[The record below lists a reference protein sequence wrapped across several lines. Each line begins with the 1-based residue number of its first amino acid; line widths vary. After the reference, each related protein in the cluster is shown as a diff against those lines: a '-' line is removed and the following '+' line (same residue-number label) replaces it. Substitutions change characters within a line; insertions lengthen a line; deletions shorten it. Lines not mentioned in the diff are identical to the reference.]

1 MTSRPATRA
10 SEPAPVEEGRRPLGL
25 GREVWLFM
33 PAALAVLLVLSVA
46 TLLLYRQSVAAQLDA
61 RRAEA
66 LSLARL
72 AAEAHAIDDG
82 AELAALERASG
93 ATVTLITAGGAVIS
107 GDEAR
112 LAPPIAAD
120 LLAGVDDPR
129 TFGPGD
135 PFGDRVVAVAPLDL
149 ATDPTASAAARRYA
163 RVDRRMPR
171 LAAEW
176 RRLRVLTPLVLGV
189 DAVLAVLMLLFLRHA
204 FRPWRELVR
213 RAEEA
218 GMGSAGEDEVAVLT
232 QTFERALRREQEDR
246 ERLAEGLARLGEMA
260 AGVAHELR
268 NGLAALS
275 GYLELV
281 ERRADA
287 APDPQHLEA
296 LRQECRHLERVVEDF
311 LAFAHPGTVRLAEV
325 DLAELARQA
334 ATSPALAA
342 TRVEVRDRTRGA
354 ARLAA
359 DAHLL
364 QRALTNLVANAVE
377 ASVDG
382 GEVTVTVERTPAE
395 WVVAVEDRGPG
406 IPETVRER
414 LFQPF
419 VTGRPDGTGLG
430 LPLAQRIAGLHGGRV
445 EIGDRVGG
453 GTRAALHL
461 PAGKNG

>member
-1 MTSRPATRA
+1 MTSPPATRA
-10 SEPAPVEEGRRPLGL
+10 AEPVKEGGSPLGL
-25 GREVWLFM
+25 GREVSLFM
-33 PAALAVLLVLSVA
+33 PAALAVLLVLSIA

-66 LSLARL
+66 MALARL
-72 AAEAHAIDDG
+72 AAEAHAVDDE

-93 ATVTLITAGGAVIS
+93 ATVTVIAAGGAVVT
-107 GDEAR
+107 GDETP
-112 LAPPIAAD
+112 LAPPIPAAA
-120 LLAGVDDPR
+120 LADVDGPA
-129 TFGPGD
+129 TFGPED

-149 ATDPTASAAARRYA
+149 ATDPHVSAAARRYV
-163 RVDRRMPR
+163 RVDRPVPR

-189 DAVLAVLMLLFLRHA
+189 DAVLAVLVLLFLRHA

-218 GMGSAGEDEVAVLT
+218 GMGVAGEDEVAVLT
-232 QTFERALRREQEDR
+232 QTFERALRREQADR

-281 ERRADA
+281 ERRAAA
-287 APDPQHLEA
+287 APDRQHLEA

-311 LAFAHPGTVRLAEV
+311 LAFAHPGTARLAEV
-325 DLAELARQA
+325 DLAALARQV
-334 ATSPALAA
+334 ATAPPLAA
-342 TRVEVRDRTRGA
+342 RRIAVRDRTRGA

-377 ASVDG
+377 ASPAG
-382 GEVTVTVERTPAE
+382 GEVTITVERAAAE
-395 WVVAVEDRGPG
+395 CVVAVEDRGPG
-406 IPETVRER
+406 IPDAVRER

-419 VTGRPDGTGLG
+419 VTGRPGGTGLG
-430 LPLAQRIAGLHGGRV
+430 LPLAQRIAGLHGGHV
-445 EIGDRVGG
+445 EIADRPGG
-453 GTRAALHL
+453 GTRAALRL
-461 PAGKNG
+461 PAGKNE